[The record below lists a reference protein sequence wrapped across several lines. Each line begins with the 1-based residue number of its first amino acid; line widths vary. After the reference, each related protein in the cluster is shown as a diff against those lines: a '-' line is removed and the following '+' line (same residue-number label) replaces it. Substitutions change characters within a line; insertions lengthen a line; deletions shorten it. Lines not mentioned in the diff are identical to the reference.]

1 MPEVPIEIDF
11 QFRPASSP
19 FGLVP
24 GAQKAAPAKGLS
36 SRYSPFF
43 QKKSV
48 FFFKKAA
55 PAKGLSSRYRKR
67 KDEKRGQRQKKKDK
81 GLSSRYRKGQM
92 KKGAKNKRKTRDSL
106 AGIEK
111 VR

>member
-48 FFFKKAA
+48 FFSKKRPPPRDCLAGTE
-55 PAKGLSSRYRKR
+55 KGK
-67 KDEKRGQRQKKKDK
+67 
-81 GLSSRYRKGQM
+81 M
-92 KKGAKNKRKTRDSL
+92 KKGGKDKKKRQGTL
-106 AGIEK
+106 
-111 VR
+111 

>member
-24 GAQKAAPAKGLS
+24 GAQ
-36 SRYSPFF
+36 
-43 QKKSV
+43 
-48 FFFKKAA
+48 KAA